1 MGFFRKTNKLTGK
14 KVMRDRTKAVAG
26 LGGAGLLTWFLVDP
40 NAGKTV
46 GDKVGT
52 LTGNAASAATGGLL
66 GGLGLGGGFGTTTM
80 SSMSSSGCVVLCLL
94 LVFGLFFVRK

>member
-66 GGLGLGGGFGTTTM
+66 GGLGLGGFGTTTM

>member
-1 MGFFRKTNKLTGK
+1 MGFLRKTNKLTGK
-14 KVMRDRTKAVAG
+14 RVMRDRTKAVAG

-66 GGLGLGGGFGTTTM
+66 GLSGGFGTTTM
-80 SSMSSSGCVVLCLL
+80 SSMSSSGCIVLCLL